1 MQLNISREA
10 IPHFG
15 CWVGPWAMHEG
26 HFTALYEQLR
36 SSNLAA
42 HLSDMDGNRKAALER
57 CEDFRAAIVD
67 GIGIVSIDG
76 PMMKHAASMSDNC
89 STVLIRREIIDL
101 ANDTAVKGIVVKL
114 CTPGGTLAGNMEL
127 ANSIQF
133 ARTKKPVWAYA
144 ADMVASAGYW
154 IASQCERLET
164 NEVCMTG
171 SIGTYCVVMDVSEKA
186 AKEGV
191 KVHVIRAGAH
201 KGAGVPGTPI
211 TDEQLAIAN
220 AEVSKLNEFFLQAVS
235 TGRSM
240 PIDRVREIA
249 TGQCWIG
256 SEAIEQGLVDGVSK
270 FDDFFSRFAQHC
282 NATANK
288 YRQSTNSRM
297 SQTKSSSSVGPSTAR
312 VTSST
317 QGKPMSDTNSTPAD
331 ARTELAV
338 YTTRFG
344 LAMGVDFFQRG
355 LSLADASVEYSTK
368 ITESHKL
375 EIETLKKD
383 HESAISKLTAER
395 DAIAKERDDYRGKL
409 EAAKVS
415 LGEPSAIDV
424 GKPASS
430 SGEKTFE
437 SFIRPASTV
446 K

>member
-15 CWVGPWAMHEG
+15 CWVGPWAMHEN
-26 HFTALYEQLR
+26 HFTALCEQLR

-42 HLSDMDGNRKAALER
+42 HLADMDGNRKAALER
-57 CEDFRAAIVD
+57 CEDFEAAIVD

-76 PMMKHAASMSDNC
+76 PMMKHVASMSDNC
-89 STVLIRREIIDL
+89 STVLIRREMIDL
-101 ANDTAVKGIVVKL
+101 ANDPAVKGIVVKL
-114 CTPGGTLAGNMEL
+114 CTPGGTLAGNTEL

-133 ARTKKPVWAYA
+133 ARTKKPVWGYA

-154 IASQCERLET
+154 VASQCERLET
-164 NEVCMTG
+164 NEICMTG
-171 SIGTYCVVMDVSEKA
+171 SIGTYCVVMDLSERA

-240 PIDRVREIA
+240 PIDRVRELA

-256 SEAIEQGLVDGVSK
+256 TDAVEQGLVDGVSK
-270 FDDFFSRFAQHC
+270 FDDFFSRFVQHC

-297 SQTKSSSSVGPSTAR
+297 SQNKASSSVMPSTAR
-312 VTSST
+312 VSSST
-317 QGKPMSDTNSTPAD
+317 QGKPMSDTNPTPAD

-344 LAMGVDFFQRG
+344 LAMGVDFFTRG

-409 EAAKVS
+409 EAAKVT

-424 GKPASS
+424 GKPTSS